1 MMKYVVTQSD
11 GDNFIIT
18 VLEEGKYK
26 GVAVKIVDLKFDEK
40 GFIDFEMELPTT
52 RTELFTDDEFKE
64 AVGEM
69 VGDVVKKSVEKVWE
83 TQQELADIEETV
95 GKMLDD
101 KKVNRSKDRLLVEQF
116 MEKGFLLKSEKVDD
130 GTKKY
135 IAIDVKNNKS
145 YNLEEEND
153 FDIVRRAVFC
163 DIIVN

>member
-18 VLEEGKYK
+18 ILEEGKYK

-40 GFIDFEMELPTT
+40 GFIDFEMELPQT
-52 RTELFTDDEFKE
+52 RTDLFTDDDFKD

-69 VGDVVKKSVEKVWE
+69 VGDVVKKSVEKIWE
-83 TQQELADIEETV
+83 TQEELKAIEETV

-101 KKVNRSKDRLLVEQF
+101 KNVKRNSDRLLVEQF

-130 GTKKY
+130 GSRKF

-145 YNLEEEND
+145 YNLEEEGD
-153 FDIVRRAVFC
+153 FDIVRRAVFS